1 MYPYLQT
8 FFSRVTFFAQKV
20 IVSRRQ
26 IIKKVILSL
35 IELHPFLRLFCVCI
49 QRSKGFKKED
59 FGAGGS
65 IGCKQKAVDRW
76 LADLHVTLF
85 SV

>member
-1 MYPYLQT
+1 MNVNKRAPFYDC
-8 FFSRVTFFAQKV
+8 FAYAN
-20 IVSRRQ
+20 
-26 IIKKVILSL
+26 
-35 IELHPFLRLFCVCI
+35 
-49 QRSKGFKKED
+49 KGVKDD

-76 LADLHVTLF
+76 LADLHVTLL